1 MNWTSAAR
9 ALLNTSPV
17 PTCPALTDAL
27 AAVERGDLGAAAQR
41 LATLNEDQRLLATFL
56 VEIAAAKA
64 NSAPAALAGLC
75 ADLHALA
82 SNTIDLNDVPGRLLA
97 AWAQTV
103 APALAP
109 AVVARRDAFGYS
121 QTLLCQC
128 IEHLC
133 AHDAA
138 ARAVA
143 YAALLNPYHRSDVA
157 QAWSRV
163 GLALSVDHADRAD
176 ALMRA
181 AQAGSMRPMIQ
192 DGGEEAS
199 AHGIAMQAFA
209 RGGLAA
215 DAPAVVHA
223 LKGLLKLGRH
233 RARKDVRSS
242 GVATASIA
250 AGERALLSAD
260 AGWLAIAE
268 QLMALVWDE
277 GPMQTDAL
285 DAVQRARTRIDPS
298 REAAAPVGA
307 PETPDDRPESLAR
320 RRATGEDVDAQTEA
334 ALGEWDGYGDQHVT
348 RFVKGCRLGLD
359 DARLEALLDAAKPEG
374 RPEALIKGAA
384 YALGASDARRAAW
397 LNRGYPEGDDYG
409 IFSADLLHLLTP
421 DRVLAGELFYARSGQ
436 TKALAQLIGLYMQ
449 RGAPDDAARVIA
461 RIGQPAIDGAWVP
474 AYRRGNRADD
484 PLPAADMVPNIH
496 VKPTPVT
503 ADTLKAALSQTKAGS
518 DLLALALGAEDAAT
532 LAKIVKASRLKKWAK
547 KADGP
552 WIARIRLHAGDLDDA
567 IAVFEG
573 WATGRYNEHQ
583 AVALLHTFADH
594 LRATGTATPDRIRRL
609 VALIAPIHPQWPVHA
624 LVALSRAA
632 MHVDAGEREALA
644 TLIRSTMRSRY
655 RRAGDWV
662 YGLMGLAHGRI
673 DVGDIDAG
681 RALLSEAVTRASQ
694 PTIYFKGPALLV
706 TLAQVAPA
714 LPPAEFKA
722 QYIAALQAC
731 TRHEERAYA
740 QLMQVERGLRTL
752 WPRGVDV
759 TIALFAPAV
768 LPQVLTRDLLRSLW
782 ADIAYVPEPL
792 RVLEALWPTEALLP
806 EIAMECVDAL
816 VKTLALT
823 DHPALADVQTAL
835 ATARAA

>member
-1 MNWTSAAR
+1 
-9 ALLNTSPV
+9 
-17 PTCPALTDAL
+17 CPALTGAL
-27 AAVERGDLGAAAQR
+27 AAVERGDVDAAAR
-41 LATLNEDQRLLATFL
+41 HLATLNEDQRLLATFL

-64 NSAPAALAGLC
+64 NAAPAALAGLC

-82 SNTIDLNDVPGRLLA
+82 ENTIDLNDVPGRLLA

-133 AHDAA
+133 AQDAA
-138 ARAVA
+138 ASAVG

-181 AQAGSMRPMIQ
+181 AQVGSMRPMIQ

-199 AHGIAMQAFA
+199 AHGVAMQAFA
-209 RGGLAA
+209 RGGIAP
-215 DAPAVVHA
+215 DAPAVGHT

-233 RARKDVRSS
+233 RARKDVRSH

-250 AGERALLSAD
+250 ASERALQSTD
-260 AGWLAIAE
+260 AAWLAIAE
-268 QLMALVWDE
+268 QLAALVWDE

-285 DAVQRARTRIDPS
+285 RGVQEARAAIDPS
-298 REAAAPVGA
+298 SRAAAPVGA
-307 PETPDDRPESLAR
+307 PEAPDDRLESLAR
-320 RRATGEDVDAQTEA
+320 RCAAGEDVDAQTEA
-334 ALGEWDGYGDQHVT
+334 ALGAWDRYANAHVR
-348 RFVKGCRLGLD
+348 RFIKGCRLGLD
-359 DARLEALLDAAKPEG
+359 DARLEALLDATKPDN

-384 YALGASDARRAAW
+384 YALEASDARRAAW
-397 LNRGYPEGDDYG
+397 LNRGYPEGDPYS

-421 DRVLAGELFYARSGQ
+421 DRILAGELFYAGSGQ
-436 TKALAQLIGLYMQ
+436 TKGLAQLIGLYMQ

-474 AYRRGNRADD
+474 AYRRGNRAGA
-484 PLPAADMVPNIH
+484 PLPAANMVPSIR
-496 VKPTPVT
+496 VEPTPVT

-532 LAKIVKASRLKKWAK
+532 LAKVVKASRLKKWAK
-547 KADGP
+547 KAAGP

-583 AVALLHTFADH
+583 AVSLLHTLADH
-594 LRATGTATPDRIRRL
+594 LRETGTATPDRVRRL
-609 VALIAPIHPQWPVHA
+609 VALIAPIHPQWPVYA
-624 LVALSRAA
+624 LAALARAA
-632 MHVDAGEREALA
+632 MHVEPGERDALTA
-644 TLIRSTMRSRY
+644 LIRSTIRSRY

-662 YGLMGLAHGRI
+662 FGLMGLAHGRI

-681 RALLSEAVTRASQ
+681 RALLAEAVTCASRE
-694 PTIYFKGPALLV
+694 TMYFKGTALLV

-714 LPPAEFKA
+714 LPPAELKTHCV
-722 QYIAALQAC
+722 AALQAC
-731 TRHEERAYA
+731 TRHEKRAYA

-768 LPQVLTRDLLRSLW
+768 LPQVLARDLRRSLW

-792 RVLEALWPTEALLP
+792 RVLEALWPTEAVLP

-835 ATARAA
+835 AAARAA